1 MIINNCFKIRSFI
14 LSATAGLCLAFVLP
28 AQATTTL
35 KTLKHF
41 DSAEAA
47 LFLQDDWNP
56 ANGNTHWGTISGSYG
71 SDRSHTFFY
80 GPNIVGS
87 FSAGEDPWE
96 TVSIKSPGGQQF
108 DLRGTK
114 EIQLVARPQYVTD
127 RPYVKV
133 VLRLIMQDG
142 SMWDQ
147 HKVLAN
153 NVWQTSAFPVE
164 GDSSF
169 THVEWGPPGVFE
181 LGTVASWELILVD
194 LPPGNHVINL
204 HTLYMKGNYEPAG
217 NVAEPFGMDFSSED
231 GSILF
236 RRADW
241 NPADGDTDW
250 LYHARTNEFYY
261 SPYSYNMYAYTTAV
275 YRSEGD
281 LWENVSLRKEA
292 QTYFDLTAS
301 GSGQIVALL
310 GTGPSL
316 NFDPNA
322 LVMSLTME
330 DGSVWQQGKP
340 LDVVSKDPLK
350 HRTTAGDI
358 VVPYRFSLDPLGK
371 GWTRAA
377 WGPAGSFDLSRI
389 KAWELVF
396 NNPGEG
402 EKSVVLSSI
411 GVMGASLVKTGNTL
425 GATGQAQW
433 LERSF
438 ASDGVVA
445 DISSDGLQNSLYIAS
460 ETPVNGLGLGFNLE
474 ITSSYANP
482 SSDAVV
488 FKLTT
493 SDGTVWQQSF
503 GLPEAGRSIFRVYT
517 SCPPP
522 ADNLRS
528 DPGDLRCKGILRS
541 LYGIS
546 GDITKWEIVLNRPPA
561 GEHKIGVNLLSTVQ

>member
-1 MIINNCFKIRSFI
+1 
-14 LSATAGLCLAFVLP
+14 
-28 AQATTTL
+28 
-35 KTLKHF
+35 
-41 DSAEAA
+41 
-47 LFLQDDWNP
+47 
-56 ANGNTHWGTISGSYG
+56 
-71 SDRSHTFFY
+71 
-80 GPNIVGS
+80 
-87 FSAGEDPWE
+87 
-96 TVSIKSPGGQQF
+96 
-108 DLRGTK
+108 
-114 EIQLVARPQYVTD
+114 
-127 RPYVKV
+127 
-133 VLRLIMQDG
+133 
-142 SMWDQ
+142 
-147 HKVLAN
+147 
-153 NVWQTSAFPVE
+153 
-164 GDSSF
+164 
-169 THVEWGPPGVFE
+169 
-181 LGTVASWELILVD
+181 
-194 LPPGNHVINL
+194 
-204 HTLYMKGNYEPAG
+204 
-217 NVAEPFGMDFSSED
+217 
-231 GSILF
+231 
-236 RRADW
+236 
-241 NPADGDTDW
+241 
-250 LYHARTNEFYY
+250 
-261 SPYSYNMYAYTTAV
+261 
-275 YRSEGD
+275 
-281 LWENVSLRKEA
+281 
-292 QTYFDLTAS
+292 
-301 GSGQIVALL
+301 
-310 GTGPSL
+310 
-316 NFDPNA
+316 
-322 LVMSLTME
+322 
-330 DGSVWQQGKP
+330 
-340 LDVVSKDPLK
+340 
-350 HRTTAGDI
+350 
-358 VVPYRFSLDPLGK
+358 
-371 GWTRAA
+371 
-377 WGPAGSFDLSRI
+377 LSRI